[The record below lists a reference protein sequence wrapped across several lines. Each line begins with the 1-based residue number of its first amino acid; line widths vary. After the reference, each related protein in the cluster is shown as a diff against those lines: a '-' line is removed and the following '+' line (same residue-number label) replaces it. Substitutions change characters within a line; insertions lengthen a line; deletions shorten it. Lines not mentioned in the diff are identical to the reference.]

1 MVFKVPPGY
10 VVYDMDAPGMTV
22 RLAIDPQHAIVDAE
36 KEFGWRKAE
45 DQKAPV
51 YDVLHPKVNPDQS
64 KEKLSAAELDKMAK
78 EKDAKKSLRKSARE
92 FAAAHKRLITEGRVP
107 DHVAHYRLT
116 VCTGTTKDGKF
127 VSAKCPRYKK
137 EDKGWG
143 TGHCKGCGCPDWPI
157 SQMHRNGLLSDAEP
171 GKAWFPIGCPLGKFS
186 EHPGRRAKASI
197 TESANG
203 L

>member
-1 MVFKVPPGY
+1 MAYKVPPGY
-10 VVYDMDAPGMTV
+10 RVYDMDAPGMTL
-22 RLAIDPQHAIVDAE
+22 RLAIDPEHAIADAE
-36 KEFGWRKAE
+36 EAFGWRLAA
-45 DQKAPV
+45 DQTAPV
-51 YDVLHPKVNPDQS
+51 YDVLHPAPKQS
-64 KEKLSAAELDKMAK
+64 MGKEKVTAAELDALGKK
-78 EKDAKKSLRKSARE
+78 EEKKKGVAKKARE

-116 VCTGTTKDGKF
+116 VCTGVTKGGEK
-127 VSAKCPRYKK
+127 VSHRCPRYKL

-186 EHPGRRAKASI
+186 DHPGRRSKASMS
-197 TESANG
+197 ESNHA
-203 L
+203 